1 MTVVEKKSDLFAD
14 KIAEIPAPDPA
25 RARGRPIVA
34 AFTSTNA
41 ADDSNGSS
49 YLLAS
54 LPSDCILDSRTFF
67 KVDDTG
73 FAAIRIG
80 TLSDKEAL
88 VNQAKAAE
96 AIARPI
102 ADGDANHGLPLWEVL
117 GLASDPG
124 GFIDIYQHAIANAT
138 GAGTLKGEFH
148 YRYR

>member
-1 MTVVEKKSDLFAD
+1 MPIVKRKSDLFPD

-25 RARGRPIVA
+25 QARGRPIVA

-41 ADDSNGSS
+41 ADDLLGST

-80 TLSDKEAL
+80 TLADPEAL
-88 VNQAKAAE
+88 VNVAKSAGAMVEPITRGGAAH
-96 AIARPI
+96 AK
-102 ADGDANHGLPLWEVL
+102 PLWDVL
-117 GLASDPG
+117 GLDADPG
-124 GFIDIYQHAIANAT
+124 GFIDIYQHGIANAT

>member
-1 MTVVEKKSDLFAD
+1 MPVVKKKSDLFMD

-25 RARGRPIVA
+25 RARGRLIVA
-34 AFTSTNA
+34 AFTVANA
-41 ADDSNGSS
+41 ADDLDGSS

-80 TLSDKEAL
+80 TLSDPEAL
-88 VNQAKAAE
+88 VAQLKSAE
-96 AIARPI
+96 AVARPI

-117 GLASDPG
+117 GLSADPG
-124 GFIDIYQHAIANAT
+124 GVIDIYQHAIANAT
-138 GAGTLKGEFH
+138 GAGTLKGAFH
-148 YRYR
+148 YCYR